1 MGIINKKTLAL
12 SATVLFHW
20 INTVSQQHLQT
31 LHFTARRSWRKNSA
45 IPAWNG
51 LLTKCI
57 SHILP
62 NHYLVLYL
70 KLKTWLFHEK
80 LGRRFI
86 ANKLKYTPNWASKS
100 TIKLSVALSHVFI
113 WFRIKATAIFL
124 IKFYMNQRSFNL
136 TTYDTLKIQKKT
148 FWKTMSLYLA

>member
-1 MGIINKKTLAL
+1 MSIINKKTLAL
-12 SATVLFHW
+12 SATGLFRW

-31 LHFTARRSWRKNSA
+31 LHFTTRRSWRKNSA

-70 KLKTWLFHEK
+70 KLKTWLFHER

-113 WFRIKATAIFL
+113 WFRIKVTVIFL
-124 IKFYMNQRSFNL
+124 IKFYVNQRSFNL
-136 TTYDTLKIQKKT
+136 TTYDTVKIHRKT
-148 FWKTMSLYLA
+148 F